1 MFTTIKIET
10 GTYYNL
16 IVNSGVNVFL
26 SNMIGNSSKISKIC
40 FGKGTTKPTVN
51 DINLENIMNE
61 TSNIKYEISKRS
73 LILTATV
80 NGGFING
87 STEIGVKSNNNTLI
101 SRNVHDEINVPTT
114 ATVRVKYI
122 YSIQVAEYVTG
133 WSENTPNK
141 NVFQLTETLRIGGVI
156 ETTHNVSYGQ
166 KNSIDEVVSEKATFY
181 QDDDNIYIH
190 TSNESNPNIL
200 DLMFIY
206 RGE

>member
-16 IVNSGVNVFL
+16 IVNDGVSVLL
-26 SNMIGNSSKISKIC
+26 SNMVENSSKIGKIC

-61 TSNIKYEISKRS
+61 TSNINYKINKRS
-73 LILTATV
+73 LILTATLT
-80 NGGFING
+80 GDYING
-87 STEIGVKSNNNTLI
+87 STEIGVKSSNNTLI

-114 ATVRVKYI
+114 ATVQVKYI

-133 WSENTPNK
+133 WSENTSNK
-141 NVFQLTETLRIGGVI
+141 NVFKITEASKIAGVI
-156 ETTHNVSYGQ
+156 ETTNNVSYGQ
-166 KNSIDEVVSEKATFY
+166 KNSMNEVVSEKATFY